1 MKGLGRI
8 GSGER
13 QEKSLQKLA
22 KHKVRKRTV
31 EKNIALLLEKEEIW
45 IPEAVTV
52 TSRNYEK
59 EDFHISNFGG
69 YYQWSAKHYYALL
82 YFLNG
87 NEHIKHALFC

>member
-31 EKNIALLLEKEEIW
+31 EKNIALLLEKEEI
-45 IPEAVTV
+45 
-52 TSRNYEK
+52 
-59 EDFHISNFGG
+59 
-69 YYQWSAKHYYALL
+69 
-82 YFLNG
+82 
-87 NEHIKHALFC
+87 